1 MSNTLIGAN
10 SGFSLGYDSNIDK
23 GYGRNS
29 DPRGVGRSW
38 NMGDALSKPKGEWDD
53 IDLDDDEDIELDDD
67 IVIRRKMHTSQK
79 ELPTDAL
86 SKKKNDISHLGGVY
100 TNSVASALVSSSR
113 KRNGNLIREFI
124 FEVLNESPHG
134 GGQTSASGV
143 GRMYKPSNRNVS
155 PHGGLGHKTPG
166 IDTKGYTQSRK
177 ATTDGGETVGKQ
189 SDRLSLDF
197 ADGGSTGDE
206 FYDILNDLE
215 KHDLE
220 SLNKHV
226 KKNKYF

>member
-53 IDLDDDEDIELDDD
+53 IDLDGEDIDD
-67 IVIRRKMHTSQK
+67 IDLDFDISIRGKMHTSQK
-79 ELPTDAL
+79 KLPADAL
-86 SKKKNDISHLGGVY
+86 SKKKNDISSLGGLGN
-100 TNSVASALVSSSR
+100 TVANGLAASH
-113 KRNGNLIREFI
+113 KRSGNLIREFI

-166 IDTKGYTQSRK
+166 IDTKGYAQSRK

-189 SDRLSLDF
+189 SDRLPLEFGD
-197 ADGGSTGDE
+197 GSTGDE
-206 FYDILNDLE
+206 FYDVLNDLE

-220 SLNKHV
+220 ALNKHV

>member
-29 DPRGVGRSW
+29 EPRGVGRSW

-53 IDLDDDEDIELDDD
+53 VDFDDEDDIELDLD
-67 IVIRRKMHTSQK
+67 IKIRGSMHTSQK
-79 ELPTDAL
+79 KLPADAL
-86 SKKKNDISHLGGVY
+86 SKKKNDISSLGGVL
-100 TNSVASALVSSSR
+100 TNTVANGLAASH
-113 KRNGNLIREFI
+113 KRQGSLIREFI
-124 FEVLNESPHG
+124 VEVLKEGPHG
-134 GGQTSASGV
+134 GGQTAASGV
-143 GRMYKPSNRNVS
+143 GRMYKPSSRNVS

-166 IDTKGYTQSRK
+166 IDTKGYHQSSK
-177 ATTDGGETVGKQ
+177 SSADGAEAVGKQ
-189 SDRLSLDF
+189 EDRLPIDF
-197 ADGGSTGDE
+197 GDGSTGDE

-220 SLNKHV
+220 ALNKHD
-226 KKNKYF
+226 KKNMYF